1 MLRLNRFS
9 GLVLIV
15 LLLAAGASSEAR
27 AAEPINL
34 SDDGWYT
41 WRVAS
46 AGQYDEEQFYV
57 LIKSGKPKEI
67 EIVGHW
73 CNNWRRS
80 DKKYPVATDLGLVDT
95 NSSID
100 WLQQY
105 TGERTDLSSE
115 ALAAIS
121 MHEGTRAVQVLI
133 DIVESKA
140 HMEVREEAVF
150 WMAQSDSEE
159 AFNYLD
165 RLLMIN

>member
-1 MLRLNRFS
+1 MARLNRFS
-9 GLVLIV
+9 GLVLIAV
-15 LLLAAGASSEAR
+15 LLAAGASSQAR

-41 WRVAS
+41 WRVA
-46 AGQYDEEQFYV
+46 ATGEYDEEQFYV

-73 CNNWRRS
+73 CNRWNGS
-80 DKKYPVATDLGLVDT
+80 DKKYPVATDLGMLDT

-121 MHEGTRAVQVLI
+121 RHEGTRAVQVLI

-140 HMEVREEAVF
+140 HMDVREEAVF

>member
-1 MLRLNRFS
+1 MARLNRFS

-15 LLLAAGASSEAR
+15 VLLAAGASSQAR
-27 AAEPINL
+27 AADPINL

-46 AGQYDEEQFYV
+46 AGEYEEQQFYV
-57 LIKSGKPKEI
+57 LIKSGEPKEV

-73 CNNWRRS
+73 CNGWKRS
-80 DKKYPVATDLGLVDT
+80 DKTYPVATDLGMLDT

-121 MHEGTRAVQVLI
+121 MHEGTRAVQILI

-140 HMEVREEAVF
+140 HMDVREEAVF

>member
-73 CNNWRRS
+73 CNNWKRS
-80 DKKYPVATDLGLVDT
+80 DKNYPVATDLGLLDT

-121 MHEGTRAVQVLI
+121 RHEGTRAVQVLI

-140 HMEVREEAVF
+140 HMDVREEAVF